1 MFCPTCNAQN
11 LATDVR
17 CLQCRALLIET
28 TEKRSDAYIRSNRD
42 MDNRIYSGV
51 GALIGFGFVG
61 LSLKFFLSNVNM
73 NDEQIYSAAAIGAA
87 VGGMLGRY
95 ISHKKW
101 SEY

>member
-1 MFCPTCNAQN
+1 
-11 LATDVR
+11 
-17 CLQCRALLIET
+17 
-28 TEKRSDAYIRSNRD
+28 
-42 MDNRIYSGV
+42 MDNKIYSGV

-73 NDEQIYSAAAIGAA
+73 DDTQIASAAAVGAV
-87 VGGMLGRY
+87 VGGLFGRY

>member
-1 MFCPTCNAQN
+1 MFCPTCNTQN

-28 TEKRSDAYIRSNRD
+28 TEKRSDAYIKSNRY
-42 MDNRIYSGV
+42 MDNKIYSGV

-73 NDEQIYSAAAIGAA
+73 DDAQISSAAAVGAV
-87 VGGMLGRY
+87 VGGLFGRY
-95 ISHKKW
+95 IAHKKW
-101 SEY
+101 SDY